1 MTKYEGIVAG
11 NWPHLLSKLAAEGRV
26 LATPKH
32 VLLGF
37 LLSRRRDQSCEV
49 NMAHTTEFPL
59 ATGPI
64 SRPVDFIRLL
74 AKGGLPLK
82 IARSVVER
90 LAAADI
96 KGRYD
101 HERDSLYIE
110 IAQGPSAETRT
121 VTNDLKVDLDPDG
134 NVIGFDI
141 DNSSPL
147 GALLRDFV
155 ASGATLEDLARAWAS
170 LEGKR
175 NEFAKD
181 KDPPGAAHGHYLGY
195 LAEAGE
201 VLRRATKYA
210 RERRSNSSSFPANP
224 ATPPL
229 PAETSDPGAEGD
241 RG

>member
-1 MTKYEGIVAG
+1 MFSPA
-11 NWPHLLSKLAAEGRV
+11 SC
-26 LATPKH
+26 
-32 VLLGF
+32 
-37 LLSRRRDQSCEV
+37 SSQRRDQSCEV

-110 IAQGPSAETRT
+110 IAQGPSAETREMP
-121 VTNDLKVDLDPDG
+121 NGLKVDLDPDG
-134 NVIGFDI
+134 NVIGFDV

-170 LEGKR
+170 LDGER
-175 NEFAKD
+175 DEFAKE
-181 KDPPGAAHGHYLGY
+181 KDPGPSGAAHGHYLGY
-195 LAEAGE
+195 LAAAGE
-201 VLRRATKYA
+201 VLRRAAKHA
-210 RERRSNSSSFPANP
+210 REPRSISSGFPANP
-224 ATPPL
+224 APPPM
-229 PAETSDPGAEGD
+229 PAETSDPGPRENGD
-241 RG
+241 KATPGPPRATAN